1 MEPTSTQLHAA
12 RRGDGPPLVLVHG
25 FTQTNRCWG
34 PIADDLAN
42 DHELILVDAP
52 GHGGSSDVVAD
63 LVAGG
68 QMIGVVG
75 GTATYLGYSMG
86 GRFVL
91 HTALEHPELVK
102 GLVLISATA
111 GIDEPADR
119 TSRIADDMDK
129 AEHLER
135 IGVEAFVDEWLQ
147 LPLFAGLTAEMACRD
162 ERLRNTVEGLASSLR
177 NAGTGTQSPSWDR
190 LGELTMPVLVVAGSL
205 DAKFVDLGQRMVDA
219 IGSNAGFAVV
229 SDAGHTAHLEQ
240 PETFVDVLRDWLT
253 EHELSRSVR
262 R

>member
-1 MEPTSTQLHAA
+1 MDPTSTHLNVERQ
-12 RRGDGPPLVLVHG
+12 GDGPPLVLVHG
-25 FTQTNRCWG
+25 FTQTNQCWG
-34 PIADDLAN
+34 PITEDLAA
-42 DHELILVDAP
+42 DHELVLVDAP
-52 GHGGSSDVVAD
+52 GHGGSNDVVAD

-68 QMIGVVG
+68 GMIGDTAG
-75 GTATYLGYSMG
+75 AATYLGYSMG

-91 HTALEHPELVK
+91 HTALEHPELVQ

-119 TSRIADDMDK
+119 TTRIATDMER

-147 LPLFAGLTAEMACRD
+147 LPLFAGLTPDMACRD
-162 ERLRNTVEGLASSLR
+162 ERLRNTVDGLASSLR

-190 LGELTMPVLVVAGSL
+190 LGELAMPVLVVAGAL
-205 DAKFVDLGQRMVDA
+205 DAKFVGLGQRLADA
-219 IGSNAGFAVV
+219 IGSNASFAVV

-240 PETFVDVLRDWLT
+240 PETFVSVLRDWLT
-253 EHELSRSVR
+253 EHDL
-262 R
+262 